1 MGWFGS
7 DDSQTKDN
15 TANVVNNLKIV
26 DHTDDIQSLWLL
38 LLIMTI
44 VTVAQFIL
52 TLYVKHNKIIKK
64 RYINRAE
71 NNSDKI

>member
-52 TLYVKHNKIIKK
+52 TLYVKHNKIIKR
-64 RYINRAE
+64 RYIGKAE
-71 NNSDKI
+71 NSLDKI